1 MPYNQKYFRRKE
13 KMKEKFAKLIDVK
26 SIVTVLLVATL
37 VYLVISGRDIN
48 SDVFLLFSNAT
59 TMIITYFFTKKK
71 EGE

>member
-1 MPYNQKYFRRKE
+1 MF
-13 KMKEKFAKLIDVK
+13 KEKFSKLVDVK
-26 SIVTVLLVATL
+26 SIVTILLIATL
-37 VYLVISGRDIN
+37 VYIVISGRDIN